1 MSGGSQRSTLGDT
14 RHLDVRLGALVG
26 TNRVVSQ
33 THSEMNILFRKNF
46 QSDANK
52 GGYGASRARGKR
64 TGDYGYSAMDEHHSS
79 YRTHIFLN
87 PSNLPQEYEDE
98 VTKRTSFTSM
108 NWSTPGTTRRKPSGG
123 RSDYPFGQLDT
134 PTRQVRA
141 SPSVSW
147 RSHGNAL
154 TTERTAF
161 EPITY
166 STIDQLSAFFL

>member
-1 MSGGSQRSTLGDT
+1 
-14 RHLDVRLGALVG
+14 
-26 TNRVVSQ
+26 
-33 THSEMNILFRKNF
+33 MNILFRKNF

-98 VTKRTSFTSM
+98 VTKRPSFGMM

-123 RSDYPFGQLDT
+123 RSDYYPFGQLDT
-134 PTRQVRA
+134 PTRQVRQL
-141 SPSVSW
+141 SVVVMATRW
-147 RSHGNAL
+147 QHQV
-154 TTERTAF
+154 TAF

-166 STIDQLSAFFL
+166 SIIDQLSAFSCNQHIAVLIE

>member
-1 MSGGSQRSTLGDT
+1 
-14 RHLDVRLGALVG
+14 
-26 TNRVVSQ
+26 
-33 THSEMNILFRKNF
+33 MNILFRKNF

-123 RSDYPFGQLDT
+123 RSDYYPFGQLDT
-134 PTRQVRA
+134 PARQVREYRT
-141 SPSVSW
+141 SVISC
-147 RSHGNAL
+147 RCHGNAL
-154 TTERTAF
+154 TTELTAF

-166 STIDQLSAFFL
+166 SIIDQLIAFSRNHNAIP

>member
-1 MSGGSQRSTLGDT
+1 
-14 RHLDVRLGALVG
+14 
-26 TNRVVSQ
+26 
-33 THSEMNILFRKNF
+33 MNILFRKNF

-123 RSDYPFGQLDT
+123 RSDYYPFGQLDT
-134 PTRQVRA
+134 PARQVREY
-141 SPSVSW
+141 
-147 RSHGNAL
+147 L
-154 TTERTAF
+154 C
-161 EPITY
+161 
-166 STIDQLSAFFL
+166 QLSLSWQRADNRTDCFRTHYLFNHRSTFCFFPYPQRYPLEQY